1 LTKEDTIKKFF
12 LNFDERVTYACKNHV
27 KSRLNEKMMT
37 FFKNKNDD
45 LEDFFLFF
53 YNSWMR
59 KKENKRSIE
68 WYPF

>member
-53 YNSWMR
+53 YNSWM
-59 KKENKRSIE
+59 
-68 WYPF
+68 